1 MHLNISDNF
10 WKQLLCKVFCPVV
23 LFTGWSL
30 LLCVALFAYLVFG
43 VLPFCIWSNKSSAGG
58 DGRFEVDRKTGQV
71 RTTGLPLQRDREYLL
86 TVVAADRLGSRSAPA
101 VISVVAGP
109 RPPQFTNA
117 SFTIAIPEN
126 TPEGQPW
133 VYTHSSTE
141 IPYRTSTWNNI
152 HDIDYTHTHLLF
164 SFYYTLPWLIF
175 MMKNITI
182 TLCLKRHNHD
192 GHLMCTLLFIY
203 LLAVILDPHVLQT
216 KSILWLI

>member
-43 VLPFCIWSNKSSAGG
+43 VLPFCIWSNKSSPGG

-141 IPYRTSTWNNI
+141 IPYRTSTWNNMTLT
-152 HDIDYTHTHLLF
+152 THTHICCF
-164 SFYYTLPWLIF
+164 PFTTPWLIF
-175 MMKNITI
+175 MMTNITM
-182 TLCLKRHNHD
+182 CLKRHNHD

-203 LLAVILDPHVLQT
+203 
-216 KSILWLI
+216 S